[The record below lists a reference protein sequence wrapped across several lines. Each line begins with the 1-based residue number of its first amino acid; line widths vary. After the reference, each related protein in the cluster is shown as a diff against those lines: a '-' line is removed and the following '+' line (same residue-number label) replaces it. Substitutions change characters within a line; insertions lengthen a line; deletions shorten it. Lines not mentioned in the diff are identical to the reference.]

1 MPNFIDLNDRITDM
15 DTDVE
20 PIRHAP
26 SARIR
31 LLKMYREDVNELLA
45 MFERACKTVVISD
58 EKHRYKTLDAMQRTV
73 SSPIKELTIRGSDP
87 DVVFLFN
94 RTELVSGASGPTQT
108 IYNELRTDISS
119 DTADA
124 LFYKV
129 KDFLLQYQ
137 RPTVRKGFLACA
149 AVSLG
154 GIFWVAEHYAITDS
168 RGEQKLAP
176 QGLLPLLVSMLVVAI
191 LVGLSFGGRNYVTLE
206 KRRDAPSFFVRNREE
221 FAARALGTGIASLIS
236 GLCGYLL
243 GHYLK

>member
-1 MPNFIDLNDRITDM
+1 M
-15 DTDVE
+15 DADVE
-20 PIRHAP
+20 PIRRAP
-26 SARIR
+26 SVRIG
-31 LLKMYREDVNELLA
+31 LLKMYREDVDQLLA
-45 MFERACKTVVISD
+45 MFQRACKTVVISD
-58 EKHRYKTLDAMQRTV
+58 QKHQYKTLDAMQRTV
-73 SSPIKELTIRGSDP
+73 SSPIKELMIRGYDP

-94 RTELVSGASGPTQT
+94 RTEVASGTTGPTQT
-108 IYNELRTDISS
+108 IYSEVRTDISS

-154 GIFWVAEHYAITDS
+154 GIFWVAERYAITDS
-168 RGEQKLAP
+168 QGEQKLAP
-176 QGLLPLLVSMLVVAI
+176 QGLVPLLISILVVTI

-221 FAARALGTGIASLIS
+221 FAARAIGTGIASLVS
-236 GLCGYLL
+236 GIFGYLL
-243 GHYLK
+243 GRYLK